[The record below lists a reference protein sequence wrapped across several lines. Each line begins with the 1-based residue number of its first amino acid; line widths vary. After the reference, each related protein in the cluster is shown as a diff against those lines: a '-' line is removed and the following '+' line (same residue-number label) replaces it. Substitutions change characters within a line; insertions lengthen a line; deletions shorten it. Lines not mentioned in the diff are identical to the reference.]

1 MTKDLKPAATDFFW
15 GTAAPL
21 IFSGEATEG
30 ALMGFPC
37 LRVEGQF
44 FATCDHRTG
53 DLIVKLPRARVQE
66 LIDFGVGQAF
76 APAGRVFREW
86 VLVAERDD
94 QQWSA
99 LIAEARS
106 FVRGA

>member
-21 IFSGEATEG
+21 LSSGGATEG

-37 LRVEGQF
+37 PRMGGEF

-53 DLIVKLPRARVQE
+53 DLIVKLPQARVQE
-66 LIDFGVGQAF
+66 LIGLGVDQAF
-76 APAGRVFREW
+76 APAGRVF
-86 VLVAERDD
+86 
-94 QQWSA
+94 S
-99 LIAEARS
+99 
-106 FVRGA
+106 